1 MQRTNTMTTV
11 VFEEVGKSYDTGAG
25 RFDALLPLDLT
36 FRAGEFVGLVGPS
49 GSGKSTLLNLLGGID
64 HPSCGRV
71 AIAGATLGELSE
83 SEMAEFRG
91 NNIGIV
97 FQFFQLVPTLTVL
110 ENVILAMD
118 FVGSVPRN
126 QRSKR
131 AHTLLDQ
138 MGIGRHGD
146 KLPTKLSGGEQQR
159 VAIARALANDPPILI
174 ADEPTGNLDSENSE
188 KITRLFA
195 ECADA
200 GRLVIVATHE
210 TQKLDHFSRI
220 IALKDGILD
229 LDSTQNRALLGQR
242 EQAYA

>member
-1 MQRTNTMTTV
+1 MTTV
-11 VFEEVGKSYDTGAG
+11 VFEDAGKCYDTAAG
-25 RFDALLPLDLT
+25 RFNALQPLDLT
-36 FRAGEFVGLVGPS
+36 FGAGEFVGLVGPS

-64 HPSCGRV
+64 HPGSGRV
-71 AIAGATLGELSE
+71 TVAGATLSELSE
-83 SEMAEFRG
+83 SALADFRG

-118 FVGSVPRN
+118 FVGTIPRN

-131 AHTLLDQ
+131 ALDLLDQ
-138 MGIGRHGD
+138 MGIRRHAG
-146 KLPTKLSGGEQQR
+146 KLPAKLSGGEQQR

-174 ADEPTGNLDSENSE
+174 ADEPTGNLDSENSD
-188 KITRLFA
+188 KITSLFA
-195 ECADA
+195 ECAAA

-220 IALKDGILD
+220 IALKDGTLELD
-229 LDSTQNRALLGQR
+229 TAHNDAVL

>member
-1 MQRTNTMTTV
+1 MTTV
-11 VFEEVGKSYDTGAG
+11 KFEDVGKCYDTGAG
-25 RFDALLPLDLT
+25 RFSALLPLDLS

-64 HPSCGRV
+64 HPSSGQV
-71 AIAGATLGELSE
+71 TIAGATLGELSE
-83 SEMAEFRG
+83 SEMADFRG

-110 ENVILAMD
+110 ENVILPMD
-118 FVGSVPRN
+118 FVGAIPRN
-126 QRSKR
+126 RRRKR
-131 AHTLLDQ
+131 ALDLLDQ
-138 MGIGRHGD
+138 MGIGRHAD
-146 KLPTKLSGGEQQR
+146 KLPAKLSGGEQQR

-174 ADEPTGNLDSENSE
+174 ADEPTGNLDSEHSDR
-188 KITRLFA
+188 ITSLFA
-195 ECADA
+195 ECAAA

-220 IALKDGILD
+220 IALKDGLLD
-229 LDSTQNRALLGQR
+229 LDNLQNDAALQQK

>member
-1 MQRTNTMTTV
+1 MQMKNAMTTV
-11 VFEEVGKSYDTGAG
+11 VFEDVGKCYDTGAG
-25 RFDALLPLDLT
+25 QFNALQPLDLT

-64 HPSCGRV
+64 HPSSGRV
-71 AIAGATLGELSE
+71 TIAGATLSELSE
-83 SEMAEFRG
+83 SALAEFRG

-118 FVGSVPRN
+118 FVGTIPRN
-126 QRSKR
+126 QRGKR
-131 AHTLLDQ
+131 AQDLLDQ
-138 MGIGRHGD
+138 MGIRRHGD
-146 KLPTKLSGGEQQR
+146 KLPAKLSGGEQQR

-174 ADEPTGNLDSENSE
+174 ADEPTGNLDSENSD
-188 KITRLFA
+188 KITSLFA
-195 ECADA
+195 ECAAA

-220 IALKDGILD
+220 IALKDGSLD
-229 LDSTQNRALLGQR
+229 LSDGQSDAVQ